1 MLWDLIQQA
10 QISAAQSK
18 GNEATD
24 RAELLERR
32 VVRLQEELLTTRNQL
47 RRLTEILEERFG
59 EDLNGDG
66 RVGR

>member
-10 QISAAQSK
+10 QIGSAQSQGK
-18 GNEATD
+18 AATH
-24 RAELLERR
+24 RAEQLERR
-32 VVRLQEELLTTRNQL
+32 VLRLEEELLATRNQL
-47 RRLTEILEERFG
+47 RRLTEILETRFG

>member
-1 MLWDLIQQA
+1 MLWDLIQQV
-10 QISAAQSK
+10 QISAADSK
-18 GNEATD
+18 GKEATN

-32 VVRLQEELLTTRNQL
+32 VLRLEEELLNTRGQL

-66 RVGR
+66 RVGH

>member
-10 QISAAQSK
+10 QISAEQSK

-32 VVRLQEELLTTRNQL
+32 VLRLEEELLTTRNQL

>member
-10 QISAAQSK
+10 QISSTESKSRAASS
-18 GNEATD
+18 
-24 RAELLERR
+24 RAEELERR
-32 VVRLQEELLTTRNQL
+32 VARLEEELLATRSQL
-47 RRLTEILEERFG
+47 RRLTEILEQRFG

>member
-10 QISAAQSK
+10 QISSAESR
-18 GNEATD
+18 GREASS
-24 RAELLERR
+24 RVEVLEGRLARLEGELLA
-32 VVRLQEELLTTRNQL
+32 TRNQL
-47 RRLTEILEERFG
+47 RCLTEILEQRFG